1 MVVNM
6 KIIVKKVVGV
16 VLIGLGV
23 YALYRFLV
31 GEEGA
36 RRDWWCH
43 IPVIG
48 TIACSIP
55 NISTL
60 IVSLV
65 FLAVGGF
72 LLIG

>member
-1 MVVNM
+1 M
-6 KIIVKKVVGV
+6 KISIKKVVGV

-31 GEEGA
+31 GEEAA

-43 IPVIG
+43 IPVVG

-72 LLIG
+72 FLIE

>member
-1 MVVNM
+1 MP
-6 KIIVKKVVGV
+6 VKTKQVVGV
-16 VLIGLGV
+16 VFIGLGV
-23 YALYRFLV
+23 YAIYRFLV

-48 TIACSIP
+48 TLTCTIP

-65 FLAVGGF
+65 FLGLGGF
-72 LLIG
+72 FIIGK